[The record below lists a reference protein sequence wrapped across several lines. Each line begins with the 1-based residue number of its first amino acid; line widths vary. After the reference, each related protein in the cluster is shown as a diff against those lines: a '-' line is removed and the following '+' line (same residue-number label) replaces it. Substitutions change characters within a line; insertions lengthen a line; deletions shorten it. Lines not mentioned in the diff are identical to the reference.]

1 MRVIA
6 GTARSIML
14 VTPEGKG
21 TRPTTDRIKET
32 LFNVIQSDIAGARVL
47 DLFAGSG
54 ALGIEALSRGAEKA
68 VFVDKSGE
76 AVSCISKNLK
86 KTKFDGTDKS
96 LVLQCEFDRAIMRLS
111 DRKESFD
118 LIFIDPPYGLG
129 LEYQSLVKLFDAG
142 LIEDDALV
150 VVEEAKEHDPEAL
163 LSLPLELIKTKE
175 YKTNRHYFLRV
186 RL

>member
-1 MRVIA
+1 MRVIT
-6 GTARSIML
+6 GSARGMTLKTLDGIS
-14 VTPEGKG
+14 

-32 LFNVIQSDIAGARVL
+32 LFNVIQSDIAGSRVL

-68 VFVDKSGE
+68 VFVDKSSE
-76 AVSCISKNLK
+76 AVSCISRNLR
-86 KTKFDGTDKS
+86 KTRFDGADRS
-96 LVLQCEFDRAIMRLS
+96 LVLQCEFDRAVMRLS

-129 LEYQSLVKLFDAG
+129 LEYQSLMKLFDAG